1 MINFNWKKI
10 NSSVIKIFYIIF
22 TMIIGWIIIG
32 TLIIPLIKSFQL
44 KENFNKAQKGDTEKT
59 VLTKIGNPDLVIT
72 EKLGD
77 SYFWRDDYT
86 VNGTEGV
93 YTYFDPFYF
102 FPIVY
107 FINLDENGIVIEK
120 NYWTSW

>member
-44 KENFNKAQKGDTEKT
+44 KENFNQTQKGDTEKT
-59 VLTKIGNPDLVIT
+59 VITKIGSPDLVVT

-77 SYFWRDDYT
+77 SYFWRDNYT
-86 VNGTEGV
+86 ANGTEGV
-93 YTYFDPFYF
+93 YAYFDPFYF